1 MYMFSQRHLLSEVQ
15 GCWRAYG
22 SVRKGFT
29 DIQTFP
35 LVSYAAFAQFLGV
48 ESDLTASVD
57 KSILTD
63 DIQALWCEVNIEF
76 TGLNST
82 QAMDL
87 WKREAEAVLN
97 LIVAGVHL
105 VPLKLSGEKTV
116 HIFIKLPVTAVEG
129 PFFTNPLFDE
139 NGDKMKVRC
148 KTVLQINQPCI

>member
-15 GCWRAYG
+15 ALDVTNAADLDECLTNIT
-22 SVRKGFT
+22 RKGFT

-116 HIFIKLPVTAVEG
+116 S
-129 PFFTNPLFDE
+129 
-139 NGDKMKVRC
+139 
-148 KTVLQINQPCI
+148 